1 MKRTIY
7 FGNPCYLHTR
17 DEQLVIRFPEDSG
30 EPVKS
35 APIEDLAVVILD
47 NPQIT
52 IGHVLMQK
60 LLENNIALVSC
71 DRKHQP
77 VGLMLN
83 LDGNT
88 LQSATFRAQVEAP
101 VRCC

>member
-17 DEQLVIRFPEDSG
+17 DEQLIIRFPEESA

-35 APIEDLAVVILD
+35 APIEDLGVVILD
-47 NPQIT
+47 HPQIT

-71 DRKHQP
+71 DKKHQP
-77 VGLMLN
+77 IGLMLN

-88 LQSATFRAQVEAP
+88 LQSATFRAQV
-101 VRCC
+101 